1 MFEAENIRDWR
12 EHDVIDPDGKKIGQL
27 EAVYVDTTTDEPAF
41 GSVRLGMVGRRR
53 LTFVPLDR
61 AVVLPG
67 QLRVAYPKSQVK
79 DAPVT
84 IDTDGE
90 LAASDEPELFK
101 HYGLAYQAGVGG
113 ERQLARRLAVA
124 SPARP
129 ARPRRLWPRQ
139 PCPFYRILLV
149 FIGFR
154 GDPMV
159 LFLLLVI
166 AAIALGILGAVV
178 KGLFFLVIVGPVV
191 FIVACVVLGYWL
203 RSRRRRTPVR

>member
-27 EAVYVDTTTDEPAF
+27 EAVYVDTTSDEPAF
-41 GSVRLGMVGRRR
+41 CSIRIGMVGRRR

-61 AVVLPG
+61 AVVLPR
-67 QLRVAYPKSQVK
+67 QLRVAYSKSQVRG
-79 DAPVT
+79 APT

-90 LAASDEPELFK
+90 LPASDEPGLFK
-101 HYGLAYQAGVGG
+101 HYGLAYQAGVSG
-113 ERQLARRLAVA
+113 ERQLARRLAV
-124 SPARP
+124 R
-129 ARPRRLWPRQ
+129 
-139 PCPFYRILLV
+139 V
-149 FIGFR
+149 HGFFVGLG

-166 AAIALGILGAVV
+166 AAIVLGILGAVI

-191 FIVACVVLGYWL
+191 FILAFVVLGFWL
-203 RSRRRRTPVR
+203 RSHRRRTPVR